1 MKLLANGCSFTAG
14 TDSTQEKQKYN
25 IDISWAKFLAE
36 SLNMEYANIATPGEG
51 NEYIYMSTIDW
62 VNKNPTN
69 NLFVCILWSG
79 FERFLTWDNG
89 EHKSHSLYSI
99 TMRPTSTFAKSYVES
114 KALMEN
120 YEYLIYKNLFYIY
133 MTAVFLER
141 YKIKYC
147 FMNAFDGF
155 THPDNITNKKI
166 RELYITL
173 LENYGDR
180 IPNHLGF
187 INREEM
193 YSPYLREILK
203 IPNAPYG
210 TKTHWG
216 ENGQSEYSK
225 LLHKHITHNGI
236 LGN

>member
-14 TDSTQEKQKYN
+14 TDSTQEKQRYN
-25 IDISWAKFLAE
+25 IDVSWAKYLAD
-36 SLNMEYANIATPGEG
+36 SFNMDYFNIATPGEG
-51 NEYIYMSTIDW
+51 NEYIYMSTVDW
-62 VNKNPTN
+62 VSKNSTN
-69 NLFVCILWSG
+69 DLFVCILWSG
-79 FERFLTWDNG
+79 FERFLTWDND

-141 YKIKYC
+141 YNIKYC

-155 THPDNITNKKI
+155 VNPDNISNKKI
-166 RELYITL
+166 KELYITL
-173 LENYGDR
+173 LKTYNER
-180 IPNHLGF
+180 IPKHLGF
-187 INREEM
+187 SNHSEM
-193 YSPYLREILK
+193 YSPYLREVLK

-216 ENGQSEYSK
+216 EDGQTAYAN
-225 LLHKHITHNGI
+225 LLQKHIEQNDI